1 MAFSAVFQWLPGD
14 KGGLNRFLLE
24 HYVEHQTFY
33 KTLLDQAT
41 PVKSINYPIQK
52 IGAVS
57 GAEGM
62 DNWPDWLW
70 AHQAMSQSVWSG
82 LGGGQSADFGSVKY
96 QDPVAMQDWMQRH
109 AAWHAVVR
117 QSLGL

>member
-1 MAFSAVFQWLPGD
+1 MAFSAVFQWLPSD
-14 KGGLNRFLLE
+14 EGGLNRFLLE
-24 HYVEHQTFY
+24 HYVEHQQFY

-41 PVKSINYPIQK
+41 PVKTVNYPIQK
-52 IGAVS
+52 MNS
-57 GAEGM
+57 
-62 DNWPDWLW
+62 WPDWLW

-82 LGGGQSADFGSVKY
+82 LGGGQSADFGSVRY
-96 QDPVAMQDWMQRH
+96 NDTVAMQDWMQQH